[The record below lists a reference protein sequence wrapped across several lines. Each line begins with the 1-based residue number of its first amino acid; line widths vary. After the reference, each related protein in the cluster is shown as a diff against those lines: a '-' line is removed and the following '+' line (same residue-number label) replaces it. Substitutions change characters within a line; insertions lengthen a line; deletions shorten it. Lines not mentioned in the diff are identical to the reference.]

1 MNTDDSDFS
10 RRGLVSVAAV
20 AAIAVAAS
28 EADAAEAGRVQYVR
42 PATMFRPGTFSH
54 AVEITGPHKLIYLAG
69 QQGKPLNGALPKDFT
84 GQAQGAFEN
93 MKLALAA
100 VGATMDHVVK
110 TTTYVTDLKAA
121 TPLFGPVRSKFFKP
135 ENPPASTLL
144 QVSALT
150 NDALIEIE
158 AVAAVPM

>member
-1 MNTDDSDFS
+1 MDNDNGFS
-10 RRGLVSVAAV
+10 RRGLVGVAAV
-20 AAIAVAAS
+20 AAIAAGAS
-28 EADAAEAGRVQYVR
+28 ETAAAETGKVQYLR
-42 PATMFRPGTFSH
+42 PQTMFHPGTFSH
-54 AVEITGPHKLIYLAG
+54 VVAITGPHKLIYVAG
-69 QQGKPLNGALPKDFT
+69 QQGKPLNGALPKDFS

-110 TTTYVTDLKAA
+110 TTTYVTDLRAA
-121 TPLFGPVRSKFFKP
+121 TPLFGPVRAKFFSND
-135 ENPPASTLL
+135 NPPASTLL

-158 AVAAVPM
+158 AVAAVPV